1 MRCALQLYSV
11 RGEAARDLAGTID
24 QVGRLGLDGVE
35 LAGLHGHEAARVREW
50 LDAAGLEVAGMHV
63 GLDELEADARALYR
77 DAETLAASVLVVGW
91 LPASLESTVTRSY
104 VERLDRA
111 SRAARE
117 EGFRLA
123 FHTHDAELGVADD
136 GSVLLDRLVADAP
149 QLELELDLGWAW
161 IAGRDPGEVLASL
174 GSRCRIVHVKDFADR
189 GDRTSFTSVG
199 EGAVPFDDALA
210 GARDVEWLVAEQDE
224 GFVPDELSA
233 AARSAAAG
241 LELRERLAA
250 RAA

>member
-1 MRCALQLYSV
+1 MATPLIAKELQQWPLPV
-11 RGEAARDLAGTID
+11 TEWDPEAGAKFAPFLKP
-24 QVGRLGLDGVE
+24 
-35 LAGLHGHEAARVREW
+35 
-50 LDAAGLEVAGMHV
+50 DAP
-63 GLDELEADARALYR
+63 R
-77 DAETLAASVLVVGW
+77 
-91 LPASLESTVTRSY
+91 P
-104 VERLDRA
+104 
-111 SRAARE
+111 SRAAYE

-136 GSVLLDRLVADAP
+136 GSVLLERLVADAP

-233 AARSAAAG
+233 AARSAAAV